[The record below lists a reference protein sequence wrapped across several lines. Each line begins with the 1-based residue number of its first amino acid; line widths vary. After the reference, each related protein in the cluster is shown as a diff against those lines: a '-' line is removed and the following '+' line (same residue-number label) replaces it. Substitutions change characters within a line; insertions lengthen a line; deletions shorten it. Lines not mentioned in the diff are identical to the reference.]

1 MVIPGTKVQNRRI
14 DLQKLF
20 FNNVLAFSPSS
31 RAPASRC
38 HCTLGRLGFPHSSSI
53 IVFPALGSQLGDVFL
68 QKLFYNFRHTRWKC
82 SLSNQRIAGHFITPT
97 PLISSSRSCVNFPPL
112 VVCFLISTEA
122 FIKFTT
128 LELLGVLLQKNHEPP
143 AYLMLYCHLPLSVG
157 TTVIIGYCDYL
168 GTIHKV

>member
-1 MVIPGTKVQNRRI
+1 MMHLVVALKLRTSSTYGCCGCGPGTKVQTRRI

-53 IVFPALGSQLGDVFL
+53 IVFPALGSQLGDVFFL

-82 SLSNQRIAGHFITPT
+82 SFSNQRISGHFITPT

-112 VVCFLISTEA
+112 GECMFSYIQYSPNILT
-122 FIKFTT
+122 K
-128 LELLGVLLQKNHEPP
+128 L
-143 AYLMLYCHLPLSVG
+143 
-157 TTVIIGYCDYL
+157 
-168 GTIHKV
+168 